1 MIVYGDR
8 VKGGKLTILS
18 LYIIGCRNSF
28 SGVQKCTRS
37 GAEII
42 VKVGCRNS
50 FSRRGV

>member
-28 SGVQKCTRS
+28 QW
-37 GAEII
+37 GAETRT
-42 VKVGCRNS
+42 VGCRNYCES
-50 FSRRGV
+50 RVHKLILRRGV